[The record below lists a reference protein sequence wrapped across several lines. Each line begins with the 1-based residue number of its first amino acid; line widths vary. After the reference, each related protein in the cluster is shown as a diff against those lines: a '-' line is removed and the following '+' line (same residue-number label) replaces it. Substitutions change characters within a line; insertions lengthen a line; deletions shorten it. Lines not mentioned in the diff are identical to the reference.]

1 MTSAKS
7 ITVARLRAAIGRIA
21 SGGTTAARET
31 PRLGMPNDTLA
42 ASHERAWL
50 LAEGLP
56 AGCIHEI
63 EGAGWDAEAGIA
75 ASSFAAAL
83 LARRSED
90 GAILWAVRDDAP
102 FAPRLAA
109 FGLDLGQVIFCRC
122 RNDAE
127 ALAALEEALRTPGVA
142 AAVGEVAHV
151 TLTQSRR
158 LHLICERAGGMG
170 LILRRQFH
178 GAQASRKPQGSAA
191 ATRWRIQSAPSAT
204 GEPGQSIIPKTC
216 ARAGGDGLPV
226 FGKNDAPSKNPSRP
240 SAGLPAPSG
249 LGPPRWRLDLLYRRG
264 GMPASFLV
272 EWSDEARHLRLVAKL
287 ADHEAEPRQ
296 SRLRRAG

>member
-1 MTSAKS
+1 MNPEKR
-7 ITVARLRAAIGRIA
+7 ITVAQLRAAIGRIA
-21 SGGTTAARET
+21 AGGARAVCET
-31 PRLGMPNDTLA
+31 PRQRLA
-42 ASHERAWL
+42 AERESAWP

-63 EGAGWDAEAGIA
+63 EGAGWDAETGIA
-75 ASSFAAAL
+75 ASSFAAAS
-83 LARRSED
+83 LAQRSED
-90 GAILWAVRDDAP
+90 GAILWAVQGDAP
-102 FAPRLAA
+102 YAPRLAA
-109 FGLDLGQVIFCRC
+109 FGLDLDRLIFCRC

-127 ALAALEEALRTPGVA
+127 ALAALEEALRTPGIT

-158 LHLICERAGGMG
+158 LHLICERAGTMG

-178 GAQASRKPQGSAA
+178 GAQASRKAQGSAA
-191 ATRWRIQSAPSAT
+191 ATRWRIQSAPS
-204 GEPGQSIIPKTC
+204 ESE
-216 ARAGGDGLPV
+216 R
-226 FGKNDAPSKNPSRP
+226 SW
-240 SAGLPAPSG
+240 

-264 GMPASFLV
+264 GMSASYLV
-272 EWSDEARHLRLVAKL
+272 EWSDEARHLRLVAEL

>member
-1 MTSAKS
+1 MTAAKR

-21 SGGTTAARET
+21 AGGAIAARET
-31 PRLGMPNDTLA
+31 PRPGMA
-42 ASHERAWL
+42 ALQENAWL
-50 LAEGLP
+50 LNDGLP
-56 AGCIHEI
+56 VARVHEI
-63 EGAGWDAEAGIA
+63 EGAGWDAETGIA
-75 ASSFAAAL
+75 ASCFAAAL
-83 LARRSED
+83 LARRGED

-109 FGLDLGQVIFCRC
+109 FGLDLGRVIFCRC
-122 RNDAE
+122 RNDGE
-127 ALAALEEALRTPGVA
+127 ALAAMEEALRTPGVV
-142 AAVGEVAHV
+142 AAVGEVAQI

-158 LHLICERAGGMG
+158 LHLICERAGSTG

-178 GAQASRKPQGSAA
+178 GASASRKPQGSAA
-191 ATRWRIQSAPSAT
+191 ATRWRIQCVPS
-204 GEPGQSIIPKTC
+204 
-216 ARAGGDGLPV
+216 V
-226 FGKNDAPSKNPSRP
+226 
-240 SAGLPAPSG
+240 GLPAPSC

>member
-1 MTSAKS
+1 MTPAKS

-21 SGGTTAARET
+21 SGGTTAPRAMPQPGMAVSRE
-31 PRLGMPNDTLA
+31 N
-42 ASHERAWL
+42 AWL
-50 LAEGLP
+50 LADGLP

-63 EGAGWDAEAGIA
+63 EGAGWDAETGVA

-83 LARRSED
+83 VTGRSEG

-102 FAPRLAA
+102 YAPRLAA
-109 FGLDLGQVIFCRC
+109 FGFDLDRVIFCRC

-127 ALAALEEALRTPGVA
+127 ALAALEEALRTSGVTVA
-142 AAVGEVAHV
+142 IGEVAHV

-170 LILRRQFH
+170 LLLRRQFH

-191 ATRWRIQSAPSAT
+191 ATRWRIQSAPSEIT
-204 GEPGQSIIPKTC
+204 EP
-216 ARAGGDGLPV
+216 
-226 FGKNDAPSKNPSRP
+226 
-240 SAGLPAPSG
+240 G

-264 GMPASFLV
+264 GMPASYLV

-296 SRLRRAG
+296 SRLRSAG

>member
-1 MTSAKS
+1 MSTAKS

-21 SGGTTAARET
+21 AGGALGACET
-31 PRLGMPNDTLA
+31 PPLGKA
-42 ASHERAWL
+42 ASRERAWL
-50 LAEGLP
+50 LADGLP
-56 AGCIHEI
+56 TGCVHEI
-63 EGAGWDAEAGIA
+63 EGAGWDAETGVA
-75 ASSFAAAL
+75 ASSFAAAS
-83 LARRSED
+83 LARFSE

-109 FGLDLGQVIFCRC
+109 FGLDLNRVIFCRC

-127 ALAALEEALRTPGVA
+127 TLAALEEALRTPGIA

-158 LHLICERAGGMG
+158 LHLICERAGTMG

-178 GAQASRKPQGSAA
+178 GAQASRKAQGSAA
-191 ATRWRIQSAPSAT
+191 ATRWRIQSAPSGT
-204 GEPGQSIIPKTC
+204 EGSW
-216 ARAGGDGLPV
+216 
-226 FGKNDAPSKNPSRP
+226 
-240 SAGLPAPSG
+240 

-287 ADHEAEPRQ
+287 ADHQTEPRQ

>member
-1 MTSAKS
+1 MTSARS
-7 ITVARLRAAIGRIA
+7 ITVARLRASIGRITAGGALEKRELSPPDVVA
-21 SGGTTAARET
+21 SRKNGVF
-31 PRLGMPNDTLA
+31 LA
-42 ASHERAWL
+42 Q
-50 LAEGLP
+50 GLP
-56 AGCIHEI
+56 VARVHEI
-63 EGAGWDAEAGIA
+63 EGAGWDAETGIA
-75 ASSFAAAL
+75 ASSFVAAL
-83 LARRSED
+83 LAGFSE

-109 FGLDLGQVIFCRC
+109 FGLDLGRVIFCRC

-127 ALAALEEALRTPGVA
+127 ALAALEEALRTPGIA
-142 AAVGEVAHV
+142 AAVGEVARI

-158 LHLICERAGGMG
+158 LHLICERAGSTG

-178 GAQASRKPQGSAA
+178 GATAGRKPQGSAA
-191 ATRWRIQSAPSAT
+191 ATRWRIQSAPSET
-204 GEPGQSIIPKTC
+204 EGSW
-216 ARAGGDGLPV
+216 
-226 FGKNDAPSKNPSRP
+226 
-240 SAGLPAPSG
+240 

-272 EWSDEARHLRLVAKL
+272 EWSDEARHLRLVAEL

>member
-1 MTSAKS
+1 
-7 ITVARLRAAIGRIA
+7 VARV
-21 SGGTTAARET
+21 
-31 PRLGMPNDTLA
+31 
-42 ASHERAWL
+42 
-50 LAEGLP
+50 
-56 AGCIHEI
+56 HEI
-63 EGAGWDAEAGIA
+63 EGAGWDAETGIA
-75 ASSFAAAL
+75 ASSFVAAL
-83 LARRSED
+83 LTGFSE
-90 GAILWAVRDDAP
+90 GAILWAVRDDTP

-109 FGLDLGQVIFCRC
+109 FGLDLGRVIFCRC
-122 RNDAE
+122 PNDGE
-127 ALAALEEALRTPGVA
+127 ALAAMEEALHTPGIA

-158 LHLICERAGGMG
+158 LHLICERAGSTG

-178 GAQASRKPQGSAA
+178 GASASRKPQGSAA
-191 ATRWRIQSAPSAT
+191 VTRWRIQSAPSET
-204 GEPGQSIIPKTC
+204 EGSW
-216 ARAGGDGLPV
+216 
-226 FGKNDAPSKNPSRP
+226 
-240 SAGLPAPSG
+240 

>member
-1 MTSAKS
+1 MNAEKR
-7 ITVARLRAAIGRIA
+7 ITVARLRAAIGRIVA
-21 SGGTTAARET
+21 GRAPAACET
-31 PRLGMPNDTLA
+31 PRQSMTAPRE
-42 ASHERAWL
+42 SAWP

-63 EGAGWDAEAGIA
+63 EGAGWDAETGIA
-75 ASSFAAAL
+75 ASSFAASM
-83 LARRSED
+83 LARPGEN

-109 FGLDLGQVIFCRC
+109 FGLDLDRLIFCRC

-127 ALAALEEALRTPGVA
+127 VLAALEETLRTRGIA
-142 AAVGEVAHV
+142 AAVGEAAHV

-158 LHLICERAGGMG
+158 LHLVCERAASMG

-178 GAQASRKPQGSAA
+178 GVQAARKPQGSAA
-191 ATRWRIQSAPSAT
+191 ATRWRIQSAPSET
-204 GEPGQSIIPKTC
+204 EGSW
-216 ARAGGDGLPV
+216 
-226 FGKNDAPSKNPSRP
+226 
-240 SAGLPAPSG
+240 

-272 EWSDEARHLRLVAKL
+272 EWSDETRHLRLVAEL